1 VPQECEALR
10 FHSVN
15 DAHGSDGSSNDNTHG
30 RAEVLYDVVDH
41 VATLT
46 LNAPERMNT
55 ISGVMLTEISELL
68 LRADRD
74 PDVRCIVLTGSGRA
88 FCAGLDLQ
96 AQMAGPKGGL
106 GNLGGSGESF
116 TGEFD
121 LRSAPPVVLHNL
133 DTPTICALNG
143 GSAGYGLD
151 LALGC
156 DIRIAVDTAKL
167 NPGFAKRGI
176 LPESGGTWLLP
187 RMVGY
192 AKAAEIAF
200 TGRTLTAAEALE
212 LGLVNH
218 VVSADEF
225 AERTAAMA
233 NEIAANAPLAVRA
246 IKRMMRA
253 AETETFE
260 QNVHHVFLQLLPLL
274 RTNDFSEGVA
284 AFMEKREPEFH
295 GR

>member
-1 VPQECEALR
+1 MQGEWNALPLR
-10 FHSVN
+10 HVN
-15 DAHGSDGSSNDNTHG
+15 DANVSISTSSPS
-30 RAEVLYDVVDH
+30 EVRYGVADH

-46 LNAPERMNT
+46 LDAPERMNT
-55 ISGVMLTEISELL
+55 ISGVMLQEISELL
-68 LRADRD
+68 LRADHD
-74 PDVRCIVLTGSGRA
+74 ANVRCIVLTGSGRA

-106 GNLGGSGESF
+106 GSLGGGEGSTAF
-116 TGEFD
+116 SGEFD
-121 LRSAPPVVLHNL
+121 LRSAPPVVLHNI

-143 GSAGYGLD
+143 GAAGYGLD

-156 DIRIAVDTAKL
+156 DIRIAAENAKL

-176 LPESGGTWLLP
+176 RPESGGTWLLP

-200 TGRTLTAAEALE
+200 TGRTLSAAEALE

-218 VVSADEF
+218 VVAAEDL
-225 AERTAAMA
+225 AERT
-233 NEIAANAPLAVRA
+233 NELAGDIAANAPLAVRA

-274 RTNDFSEGVA
+274 RTDDFTEGVR
-284 AFMEKREPEFH
+284 AFMEKRDPEFH

>member
-1 VPQECEALR
+1 
-10 FHSVN
+10 
-15 DAHGSDGSSNDNTHG
+15 
-30 RAEVLYDVVDH
+30 
-41 VATLT
+41 
-46 LNAPERMNT
+46 MNT
-55 ISGVMLTEISELL
+55 ISGPMLQQISTLL
-68 LRADRD
+68 LRADHD
-74 PDVRCIVLTGSGRA
+74 PEVRCIVLTGAGRA

-106 GNLGGSGESF
+106 GNLGGGDATFS
-116 TGEFD
+116 GEFD

-187 RMVGY
+187 RLVGY

-200 TGRTLTAAEALE
+200 TGRTLTAAEALD

-218 VVSADEF
+218 VVGADDF
-225 AERTAAMA
+225 HERTTSLA

-274 RTNDFSEGVA
+274 RTSDFAEGVT
-284 AFMEKREPEFH
+284 AFMEKREPEFQ

>member
-1 VPQECEALR
+1 MGTRPSTTLRRVNNESTTSEVRYSVQEQI
-10 FHSVN
+10 
-15 DAHGSDGSSNDNTHG
+15 
-30 RAEVLYDVVDH
+30 
-41 VATLT
+41 ATLT

-55 ISGVMLTEISELL
+55 ISGPMLTAISELL
-68 LRADRD
+68 LAADRD
-74 PDVRCIVLTGSGRA
+74 PGVRCIVITGEGRA

-106 GNLGGSGESF
+106 GNLGDGSSF

-121 LRSAPPVVLHNL
+121 LRDAPPTVLHNL
-133 DTPTICALNG
+133 DTPTVCALNG
-143 GSAGYGLD
+143 GAAGYGLD

-156 DIRIAVDTAKL
+156 DIRIAADTAKL

-176 LPESGGTWLLP
+176 LPESGGTWPLL
-187 RMVGY
+187 
-192 AKAAEIAF
+192 AD
-200 TGRTLTAAEALE
+200 EAGE

-218 VVSADEF
+218 VVPADELPK
-225 AERTAAMA
+225 RTADLAG
-233 NEIAANAPLAVRA
+233 EIARNAPLAVRA

-274 RTNDFSEGVA
+274 RTDDFSEGVT
-284 AFMEKREPEFH
+284 AFMEKRDPEFR
-295 GR
+295 GQ